1 MESCTMKKLL
11 TLETWAALRY
21 PDHTPSIRVLR
32 AWVKAGKI
40 QPQPIRHGKY
50 YRVREDAKFYDP
62 YEGIS
67 E

>member
-1 MESCTMKKLL
+1 MKKSMTQLL
-11 TLETWAALRY
+11 TLETWAAMRY
-21 PDHTPSIRVLR
+21 PDCTPTIRTLR

-50 YRVREDAKFYDP
+50 YRVREDAMYFDA